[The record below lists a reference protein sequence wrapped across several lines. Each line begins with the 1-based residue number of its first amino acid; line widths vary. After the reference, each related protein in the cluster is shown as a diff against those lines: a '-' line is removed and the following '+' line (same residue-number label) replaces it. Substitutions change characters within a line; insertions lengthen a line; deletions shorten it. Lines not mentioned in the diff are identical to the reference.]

1 MMHGQVLEIEC
12 EQTGQALQ
20 ILRDQEGFDEVALYG
35 ATIHVVAE
43 GIADRSGE
51 IEQAL
56 VKEGISVRSAAVIA
70 PSLEDVFIST
80 VRTGK
85 TH

>member
-1 MMHGQVLEIEC
+1 MRGQVLEIEC
-12 EQTGQALQ
+12 DSPDRVLQ
-20 ILRDQEGFDEVALYG
+20 ILREVNDFDEVALYG

-43 GIADRSGE
+43 GVAGRIGE

-56 VKEGISVRSAAVIA
+56 VKEGISVRSVAVVA
-70 PSLEDVFIST
+70 PSLEDAFIST
-80 VRTGK
+80 VRSGQ